1 VTPERW
7 QKVRE
12 LFHAVLELDS
22 VQRASYLDVACS
34 GDLSLRKD
42 VETLISSHGRAGS
55 FLEVP
60 ALAGEDHCLSET
72 SAAST
77 TSAED
82 HGAASVLL
90 TGQKLG
96 RYQIMEKIGSGG
108 MGVVYRARDERLD
121 RAVALKVLPAGALAD
136 ESTRKPFREEAL
148 ALARLSHAHIAA
160 VYDFDSHEGIDFL
173 VTEFIPGTTLAG
185 KLADATLP
193 EEEVVRLGIEVASA
207 LEEAHEHRVLHCDL
221 KPGNIMM
228 TPKGQAKVLDFGLA
242 RLLPSAEEA
251 VRTDAVKMAPSS
263 AGTPP
268 YMAPEQLCRERPDA
282 RTDIW
287 ALGVVLYEMACGRL
301 PFPQPAG
308 PQLIAAILNQ
318 QPDAPRGLDRHISP
332 ALENVIL
339 TALEKNP
346 ESRYQSAKELGVD
359 LRRLATSGSFSTFK
373 RRPGSIRRAL
383 ILTVLASVLLAA
395 AMILNPGGWR
405 ERLLGKSG
413 TSIPSIAV
421 LPFNKLSEQ
430 DSDYFS
436 DGLTDEIISNLS
448 IIDGLQVRSRTSSFA
463 FKDRP
468 RNVHEVGAQL
478 GVNFVLEGSVLRS
491 GDKLRINA
499 QLVRVS
505 DDVPLWSQRF
515 EREMKDVFAIQD
527 EISRGIV
534 NSLRLKLGRGRRRYE
549 TSVEAYELYLRA
561 RTLNSRTSPSA
572 SDYQQRITLFEEAIA
587 RDPSFA
593 PAYAGLA
600 AAYARLSIWWPGW
613 HPPDELANM
622 RATAEKAIQLDPLS
636 AEAHSAQGM
645 ALARD
650 GQWEQSEKSFR
661 RAIEIDPNRSETY
674 SYYYFFLLAPLG
686 RIEEAVRQMRVAEKA
701 DPLSPDVHRFLAH
714 ALIYAGRYSD
724 AADYCMKL
732 PADYPTRWQDLARAR
747 LAQGRTSEAIQMLEA
762 YVDPTR
768 LSPQARGLLGYAYAR
783 SGRREEAEK
792 MASASQYANEQ
803 ALIFAGLGDRDRTL
817 EALDRMAPRG
827 AVRVGQWLNFPELA
841 FLRGD
846 PRVKALRKKVGL
858 PE

>member
-12 LFHAVLELDS
+12 LFHAVLELDG
-22 VQRASYLDVACS
+22 VQRASYLDEACS
-34 GDLSLRKD
+34 GDYSLRKD
-42 VETLISSHGRAGS
+42 IETLISSHERAGS

-60 ALAGEDHCLSET
+60 ALAGGEHSPSET
-72 SAAST
+72 SVASA
-77 TSAED
+77 SA
-82 HGAASVLL
+82 GNRVAASVLL

-108 MGVVYRARDERLD
+108 MGVVYRARDEHLD
-121 RAVALKVLPAGALAD
+121 RVVALKVLPAGTLAD
-136 ESTRKPFREEAL
+136 ESTRRSFREEAL

-160 VYDFDSHEGIDFL
+160 VYDFDSHGGTDFL
-173 VTEFIPGTTLAG
+173 VTEWIPGTTLAE
-185 KLADATLP
+185 KLAGASLP
-193 EEEVVRLGIEVASA
+193 EEDVVRMGIEVASA
-207 LEEAHEHRVLHCDL
+207 LEEAHEHRVVHCDL
-221 KPGNIMM
+221 KPGNIMV

-242 RLLPSAEEA
+242 KLLPSPGEA
-251 VRTDAVKMAPSS
+251 TTTDLVKPAPGC

-268 YMAPEQLCRERPDA
+268 YLAPEQLRGERSDA

-301 PFPQPAG
+301 PFPQAPA
-308 PQLIAAILNQ
+308 PQLIAAILNE
-318 QPDAPRGLDRHISP
+318 QPDAPSSLNPHISL

-339 TALEKNP
+339 KALDKDP
-346 ESRYQSAKELGVD
+346 ESRYQSARELGVD
-359 LRRLATSGSFSTFK
+359 LRRLATPGIERGPRSTA
-373 RRPGSIRRAL
+373 RAL
-383 ILTVLASVLLAA
+383 MITVLTAVLLATA
-395 AMILNPGGWR
+395 AILNPGGWR

-436 DGLTDEIISNLS
+436 DGLTEEIIRNLS
-448 IIDGLQVRSRTSSFA
+448 IIDGLQVRSRTSSFT
-463 FKDRP
+463 FKGRP
-468 RNVHEVGAQL
+468 RNIREVGAQL
-478 GVNFVLEGSVLRS
+478 GVNFVLEGSVQRS

-515 EREMKDVFAIQD
+515 DRDLKDVFAIQD
-527 EISRGIV
+527 EIARGIV

-572 SDYQQRITLFEEAIA
+572 SDYQQRVSLFDEVIA
-587 RDPSFA
+587 KDPSFA

-600 AAYARLSIWWPGW
+600 AAYARLSIWFPGE
-613 HPPDELANM
+613 HPPDELVKM
-622 RATAEKAIQLDPLS
+622 RATAEKTIQLDPLS

-732 PADYPTRWQDLARAR
+732 PADYPTKWMDLARAR
-747 LAQGRTSEAIQMLEA
+747 LAQGRTGEAIQMLEA
-762 YVDPTR
+762 YVAGLVNDPTR
-768 LSPQARGLLGYAYAR
+768 VSPQARGLLGNAYAR

-792 MASASQYANEQ
+792 MASASPYANEQ
-803 ALIFAGLGDRDRTL
+803 ALIFAGLGDKDRTL
-817 EALDRMAPRG
+817 DALDRMAARG

>member
-1 VTPERW
+1 
-7 QKVRE
+7 
-12 LFHAVLELDS
+12 
-22 VQRASYLDVACS
+22 
-34 GDLSLRKD
+34 
-42 VETLISSHGRAGS
+42 
-55 FLEVP
+55 
-60 ALAGEDHCLSET
+60 
-72 SAAST
+72 
-77 TSAED
+77 
-82 HGAASVLL
+82 
-90 TGQKLG
+90 
-96 RYQIMEKIGSGG
+96 
-108 MGVVYRARDERLD
+108 
-121 RAVALKVLPAGALAD
+121 
-136 ESTRKPFREEAL
+136 
-148 ALARLSHAHIAA
+148 
-160 VYDFDSHEGIDFL
+160 
-173 VTEFIPGTTLAG
+173 
-185 KLADATLP
+185 
-193 EEEVVRLGIEVASA
+193 
-207 LEEAHEHRVLHCDL
+207 
-221 KPGNIMM
+221 
-228 TPKGQAKVLDFGLA
+228 
-242 RLLPSAEEA
+242 
-251 VRTDAVKMAPSS
+251 
-263 AGTPP
+263 
-268 YMAPEQLCRERPDA
+268 
-282 RTDIW
+282 
-287 ALGVVLYEMACGRL
+287 
-301 PFPQPAG
+301 
-308 PQLIAAILNQ
+308 
-318 QPDAPRGLDRHISP
+318 
-332 ALENVIL
+332 
-339 TALEKNP
+339 
-346 ESRYQSAKELGVD
+346 
-359 LRRLATSGSFSTFK
+359 
-373 RRPGSIRRAL
+373 
-383 ILTVLASVLLAA
+383 
-395 AMILNPGGWR
+395 
-405 ERLLGKSG
+405 
-413 TSIPSIAV
+413 
-421 LPFNKLSEQ
+421 
-430 DSDYFS
+430 
-436 DGLTDEIISNLS
+436 
-448 IIDGLQVRSRTSSFA
+448 
-463 FKDRP
+463 
-468 RNVHEVGAQL
+468 
-478 GVNFVLEGSVLRS
+478 
-491 GDKLRINA
+491 
-499 QLVRVS
+499 
-505 DDVPLWSQRF
+505 
-515 EREMKDVFAIQD
+515 MKDVFAIQD